1 MRRTLLGPL
10 GAIQKKVLALAIG
23 GISTRAM
30 PDTTTTAETQAA
42 EVAAV
47 PAQTPDGA
55 TPPKPAV
62 ATADKRMTGDE
73 ARRVLQSLK
82 GGTPDD
88 QIAQNDPLAEPSNG
102 DDVLSNEGDTI
113 ADVLGYVPDESAA
126 QDEPPAAEVD
136 PVVETAPVD
145 DPPAVELTDER
156 VRTNI
161 NAKRPD
167 GTFVNSERTRAAL
180 TLSHERKIDY
190 EDAWTALFGERH
202 PAAKTEP
209 AQAEIDKPEPTPAEI
224 DTQIKDLRV
233 KRKEAR
239 DSINDALADELNDQ
253 INDLVLNRQEAVQR
267 EAQRQQAQR
276 ETQQTVEQQVQASI
290 ERALA
295 IYPDAGKEGTPFY
308 NKLQAEINRRHAAG
322 DPVMQSTEWPEIL
335 STLLGTRDGI
345 APKLSAQAAPAKP
358 VVKPAAVAPK
368 KSATPLIAPGSVSG
382 ATPAVSPV
390 ADWQARLEK
399 AKASR
404 DTGAV
409 QQLMREAVTLEKRRA
424 A

>member
-1 MRRTLLGPL
+1 
-10 GAIQKKVLALAIG
+10 
-23 GISTRAM
+23 M
-30 PDTTTTAETQAA
+30 PDTTTTAEIQAA

-47 PAQTPDGA
+47 PVQTPDGA
-55 TPPKPAV
+55 TPPKSAV

-73 ARRVLQSLK
+73 ARKVLQSLK

-113 ADVLGYVPDESAA
+113 ADVLGYVPDESVA

-190 EDAWTALFGERH
+190 EDAWTALFGERQ
-202 PAAKTEP
+202 PATKTEP
-209 AQAEIDKPEPTPAEI
+209 AQAETAKPEPTPAEI

-276 ETQQTVEQQVQASI
+276 ETQQTVEQQVTASMGK
-290 ERALA
+290 AVA
-295 IYPDAGKEGTPFY
+295 AYADAGTEGTA
-308 NKLQAEINRRHAAG
+308 LHTTITAEIARLQRVNPSAFNDG
-322 DPVMQSTEWPEIL
+322 EWPEAVAAKVA
-335 STLLGTRDGI
+335 TRLGI
-345 APKLSAQAAPAKP
+345 APKLPAQVAPAKP

-390 ADWQARLEK
+390 ADWQARLAK

-404 DTGAV
+404 DTSAV
-409 QQLMREAVTLEKRRA
+409 KELMREAVTLDKRRA